1 MNIEKNYLVDMFG
14 GDLADFLENEF
25 KEPSEYDFL
34 NKYLKNLKRQI
45 SLSVNLDKV
54 VDNEMSIDD
63 FENSLKSG
71 IELSVKYK
79 GISVSGQIE
88 EKYFY
93 EMISFFN
100 CNVNPKTDT
109 VNNSLLFENNHY
121 RIFVNNI
128 ASDKKNL
135 TILFK
140 HESKEEIESVI
151 KLYFKDSEIND
162 VNDEDILKLSY
173 DIADLQY
180 QSSYYDYNTGSNL
193 IDVQDALYNSYS
205 HNPIDY
211 LLTLGLI
218 YRFKNLG
225 WEKDYINFIA
235 SNNRAFNILNSKVH
249 TILSRVYIEYLSE
262 NKYIDSED
270 YSLTEMGRTALSL
283 LNYIVPME
291 SFNYSNFFV
300 SVSNIISSQ
309 TILKEN
315 MLSVS
320 MGNGSLFGIRDEFF
334 VDEKSLMGMATG
346 MFANEPNYSLGIAN
360 MLSNLKKAKEIGYTS
375 NISFTNTLDFEICQE
390 LFNTFN
396 NDMYNVIGGLVAIKT
411 YDSNETYFVNSLI
424 YRLLS
429 RSNGKITPYL
439 SATDKNFIVFKNASG
454 NIVGIV
460 KSKDFSCHK
469 DFIGTQD
476 ISMLINKISKTYPV
490 KMNHGMNYVEETP
503 TILGEGFIEKAEI
516 SIEDF
521 NKMISVPFKE
531 LRSTLNILN
540 RDNYFN
546 DLNESQIINKIIDQ
560 RKADYDTFVEDV
572 KNDMRKKL
580 KALEILNN
588 YFVSIGNEDKKS
600 YYADLIQDYSNKI
613 DNFRI

>member
-63 FENSLKSG
+63 FENTLKSG

-151 KLYFKDSEIND
+151 RLYFKDSEIND

-218 YRFKNLG
+218 Y
-225 WEKDYINFIA
+225 
-235 SNNRAFNILNSKVH
+235 
-249 TILSRVYIEYLSE
+249 
-262 NKYIDSED
+262 
-270 YSLTEMGRTALSL
+270 
-283 LNYIVPME
+283 
-291 SFNYSNFFV
+291 
-300 SVSNIISSQ
+300 
-309 TILKEN
+309 
-315 MLSVS
+315 
-320 MGNGSLFGIRDEFF
+320 
-334 VDEKSLMGMATG
+334 
-346 MFANEPNYSLGIAN
+346 
-360 MLSNLKKAKEIGYTS
+360 
-375 NISFTNTLDFEICQE
+375 
-390 LFNTFN
+390 
-396 NDMYNVIGGLVAIKT
+396 
-411 YDSNETYFVNSLI
+411 
-424 YRLLS
+424 
-429 RSNGKITPYL
+429 
-439 SATDKNFIVFKNASG
+439 
-454 NIVGIV
+454 
-460 KSKDFSCHK
+460 
-469 DFIGTQD
+469 
-476 ISMLINKISKTYPV
+476 
-490 KMNHGMNYVEETP
+490 
-503 TILGEGFIEKAEI
+503 
-516 SIEDF
+516 
-521 NKMISVPFKE
+521 
-531 LRSTLNILN
+531 
-540 RDNYFN
+540 
-546 DLNESQIINKIIDQ
+546 
-560 RKADYDTFVEDV
+560 
-572 KNDMRKKL
+572 
-580 KALEILNN
+580 
-588 YFVSIGNEDKKS
+588 
-600 YYADLIQDYSNKI
+600 
-613 DNFRI
+613 

>member
-140 HESKEEIESVI
+140 HESKEEIESAI

-173 DIADLQY
+173 DISDLQY

-283 LNYIVPME
+283 LNYIVPMDT
-291 SFNYSNFFV
+291 FNYSNFFV

-360 MLSNLKKAKEIGYTS
+360 MLGNLKKAKEIGYTS

-396 NDMYNVIGGLVAIKT
+396 NDMYNVIGGLVVIKT

-531 LRSTLNILN
+531 LRFTLNILN